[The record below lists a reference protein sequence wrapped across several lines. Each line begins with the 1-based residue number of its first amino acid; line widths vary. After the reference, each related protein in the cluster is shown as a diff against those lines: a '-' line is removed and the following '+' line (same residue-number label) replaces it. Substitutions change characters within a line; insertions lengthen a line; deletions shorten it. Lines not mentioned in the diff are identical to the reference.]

1 MKRIYMIFS
10 IVCNLIMCNRYANV
24 EQLILFIQSKSYW
37 SRIYLCNHTV
47 FLGATVYEC
56 PLPMRLSFVKFK
68 YISKVKLQYDFQ
80 YKPLQVSM
88 TVHK

>member
-1 MKRIYMIFS
+1 
-10 IVCNLIMCNRYANV
+10 MCNRYANV
-24 EQLILFIQSKSYW
+24 EQLIIIISSKLNL
-37 SRIYLCNHTV
+37 SRIHLRNNTV

-56 PLPMRLSFVKFK
+56 LLPMRLIFVKFK

-88 TVHK
+88 MVHK